1 MAKLWDDLLSE
12 QDRAVIEKA
21 GYAEHGAASWDSRE
35 LGNRKALVVIDMQ
48 RLLVGEDVPI
58 LEAVEQERVA
68 MGEIAWKAL
77 DPIKSIL
84 QVSREA
90 AIPVIFTRVIPEGR
104 DPDDRALHVIDQL
117 TPQAEELVIDKRS
130 SSAFFDTQL
139 DGYLHEREVDTVILV
154 GNSTSGCVR
163 ATAVDARSHGYGV
176 LIPEE
181 CVFDRI
187 QASHKIGLL
196 DLWMKYATVVPLDE
210 ALEYV
215 VKANSRQEKTM
226 SGGQP

>member
-1 MAKLWDDLLSE
+1 LAKLWDDLLSD

-21 GYAEHGAASWDSRE
+21 GYAEHGAASWNSRE
-35 LGNRKALVVIDMQ
+35 LGTRQALVVIDMQ
-48 RLLVGEDVPI
+48 RFIVGEDVPI

-77 DPIKSIL
+77 DPIKSMVRAC
-84 QVSREA
+84 QEA
-90 AIPVIFTRVIPEGR
+90 AIPVIFTRVIPKGR
-104 DPDDRALHVIDQL
+104 DPDDRALQVIDQL
-117 TPQAEELVIDKRS
+117 TPRAEELVIDKRS
-130 SSAFFDTQL
+130 SSAFFDTEL
-139 DGYLHEREVDTVILV
+139 DSYLLEREVDTVVLV
-154 GNSTSGCVR
+154 GNATSGCVR

-210 ALEYV
+210 ALKHV
-215 VKANSRQEKTM
+215 VKTNSRQEKTL
-226 SGGQP
+226 SEQER

>member
-1 MAKLWDDLLSE
+1 LAKLWDDLLSE
-12 QDRAVIEKA
+12 QDRAVIQKA

-35 LGNRKALVVIDMQ
+35 LGSRKALVVIDMQ

-58 LEAVEQERVA
+58 LEAVEEERVA
-68 MGEIAWKAL
+68 MGEIAWRAL
-77 DPIKSIL
+77 GPIESML
-84 QVSREA
+84 RACREA
-90 AIPVIFTRVIPEGR
+90 AVPVVFTRVIPKGR
-104 DPDDRALHVIDQL
+104 DPDEPALQIIDQL
-117 TPQAEELVIDKRS
+117 APHASEMVFDKRS
-130 SSAFFDTQL
+130 SSAFFETEL
-139 DGYLHEREVDTVILV
+139 DSYLLECEVDTVILV

-196 DLWMKYATVVPLDE
+196 DLWMKYATVVPLE
-210 ALEYV
+210 QALDQVAAVNARDPETL
-215 VKANSRQEKTM
+215 R
-226 SGGQP
+226 GGQR

>member
-12 QDRAVIEKA
+12 QDRAVIRKA

-35 LGNRKALVVIDMQ
+35 LGGRQALVVIDMQ

-77 DPIKSIL
+77 DSIKSML
-84 QVSREA
+84 RVSRDA
-90 AIPVIFTRVIPEGR
+90 PIPAIFTRVIPKGR
-104 DPDDRALHVIDQL
+104 NPDERALQIIDEL
-117 TPQAEELVIDKRS
+117 APEVEELVIDKRS

-139 DGYLHEREVDTVILV
+139 NDYLHEREVDTVILV

-215 VKANSRQEKTM
+215 VKANSRQEETL

>member
-1 MAKLWDDLLSE
+1 MARLWDDLLSE
-12 QDRAVIEKA
+12 QDRAVIQKA

-35 LGNRKALVVIDMQ
+35 LGSRQALIVIDMQ

-68 MGEIAWKAL
+68 MGEIAWRAL
-77 DPIKSIL
+77 RPIKSML
-84 QVSREA
+84 RVSREA
-90 AIPVIFTRVIPEGR
+90 AIPVIFTRVIPKGR
-104 DPDDRALHVIDQL
+104 DPDDRALQVIDQL
-117 TPQAEELVIDKRS
+117 TPQAGELVIDKRS

-139 DGYLHEREVDTVILV
+139 DGYLREREVDTIILI

-163 ATAVDARSHGYGV
+163 ATAVDARSHGYSV

-210 ALEYV
+210 ALEHV
-215 VKANSRQEKTM
+215 ATANSRDSEIVTR
-226 SGGQP
+226 GER

>member
-12 QDRAVIEKA
+12 QDRAVIRKA

-35 LGNRKALVVIDMQ
+35 LGGRQALVVIDMQ

-68 MGEIAWKAL
+68 MGESAWKAL
-77 DPIKSIL
+77 DSIKSML
-84 QVSREA
+84 RVSREA
-90 AIPVIFTRVIPEGR
+90 AIPAIFTRVIPKGR
-104 DPDDRALHVIDQL
+104 DPDERALQIIDEL
-117 TPQAEELVIDKRS
+117 APEVEELVIDKHS

-139 DGYLHEREVDTVILV
+139 NGYLHEREVDTVILV

-215 VKANSRQEKTM
+215 VKANSRQEETL